1 MTSGARSDCRERMAK
16 AKTTATKPARVNR
29 VQLPTQRVKQ
39 TTIDKLERLRPVHKG
54 LGKAIDYA
62 VEAAKE

>member
-1 MTSGARSDCRERMAK
+1 MAK
-16 AKTTATKPARVNR
+16 AKTTAATKPARVNR

-39 TTIDKLERLRPVHKG
+39 TTIDKLERMRPVHKG